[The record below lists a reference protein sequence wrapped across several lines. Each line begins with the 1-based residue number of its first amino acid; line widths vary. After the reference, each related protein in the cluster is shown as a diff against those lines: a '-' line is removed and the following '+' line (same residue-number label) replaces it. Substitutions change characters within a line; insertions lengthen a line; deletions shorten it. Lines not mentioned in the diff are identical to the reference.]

1 MYYAASVPSTH
12 KVSQRVFNVCR
23 YTHTHVCLQVRDQAR
38 RFITLVDELYNA
50 RTRLV
55 CLAACPPDALFGS
68 VVNEEPLLDLEGLQF
83 ETAVEGEQLSANSRV
98 QSCSLLVKLTFPP
111 GGKQPKHNSGRADW
125 AAAITGSHPRFAQI

>member
-1 MYYAASVPSTH
+1 MISNRPCTTLHSLFSHRRCLTPGVST
-12 KVSQRVFNVCR
+12 
-23 YTHTHVCLQVRDQAR
+23 VCLQVRDQAR

-83 ETAVEGEQLSANSRV
+83 ETAVEGEQLSARSRV
-98 QSCSLLVKLTFPP
+98 QVCKLACEAHIPTWW
-111 GGKQPKHNSGRADW
+111 D
-125 AAAITGSHPRFAQI
+125 TAQA